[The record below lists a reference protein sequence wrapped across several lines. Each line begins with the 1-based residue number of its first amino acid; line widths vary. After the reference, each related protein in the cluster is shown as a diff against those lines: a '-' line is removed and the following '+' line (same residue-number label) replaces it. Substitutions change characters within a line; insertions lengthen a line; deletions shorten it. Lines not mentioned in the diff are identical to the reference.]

1 MSKLRTI
8 QIDICSSCVTLI
20 YDEFQGNVKVCLD
33 VKTCQYEVIAL
44 TWAQGREGETD
55 TEAAIPWWFRILT
68 GLFGQKRLCS
78 VALPTHVTALPYGCS
93 DIVRTLDNGNPT
105 YLKACT
111 RIRARTDTQGFI
123 DHIPLHEKRCRS
135 LCPPFAFWEHHSSI
149 KTFTSYWIKTHHLK
163 TKLWHILSFL
173 YLFYWCSRDKENLES
188 KTFEQGS
195 SLQ

>member
-93 DIVRTLDNGNPT
+93 AIVRTLDNWTPT
-105 YLKACT
+105 YQKAILMHTRKHFTHKVMLKFLPYT
-111 RIRARTDTQGFI
+111 
-123 DHIPLHEKRCRS
+123 PLHSYPTLPSMKIGTGLSTFHPSKYIFLNLMKDKTSKQITR
-135 LCPPFAFWEHHSSI
+135 HSQHCYI
-149 KTFTSYWIKTHHLK
+149 
-163 TKLWHILSFL
+163 FL
-173 YLFYWCSRDKENLES
+173 LL
-188 KTFEQGS
+188 
-195 SLQ
+195 